1 MKIKFVTDSSA
12 DLPKEIAEKL
22 NVTVLPMEL
31 SFGSDVYVDNVT
43 ISNAEF
49 YDKLRSCKELPKTSQ
64 INQFA
69 FEEAFAPYKGTDT
82 LVVAILISSGMSAT
96 IESAK
101 RAKDQLGMDNVLIV
115 DSKLVTFALGTF
127 VIEAVNVAET
137 AENAADLEEKLER
150 LRSRIR
156 LYAYVD
162 DLKYLRYGG
171 RLSAASMHIANMLRI
186 HPVIAINGKVDVVSK
201 QIGVAKCLRY
211 MIDKVKEEADLSYP
225 LYFGNSDCPER
236 AQAFEERLLAEV
248 NGATPYPVMAQLG
261 PTVGTHAGPGCLGVC
276 FVAKEN

>member
-22 NVTVLPMEL
+22 NVTVLPMEF

-127 VIEAVNVAET
+127 VIEAVKVAET
-137 AENAADLEEKLER
+137 AENAADLEEKLEK

-186 HPVIAINGKVDVVSK
+186 RPVIAINGKVDVVSK

-261 PTVGTHAGPGCLGVC
+261 PAVGTHAGPGCLGVC